1 MASDDEFWS
10 SLGAQSDA
18 TTPATPPAHA
28 DEAFWSSLG
37 TKEAAPVSND
47 VSGVGNSIL
56 RGVHEATDVP
66 AHALASGADY
76 VAGKLGYPTHFAQDT
91 TDAAQ
96 PFNQDY
102 DANPDN
108 KGIGPAVGRFAGNAA
123 ITIPAAMSAGGFVKA
138 GAAGAAQMFPAATN
152 LLSLATPAIS
162 GATQGATVAGMTGDP
177 IGPSAALGG
186 GLGVA
191 GQAVGAGVNR
201 LIGQASPDVQT
212 AMTKYGIPL
221 RAGQTSDNPFVKKL
235 DQMVGQL
242 PFSGRAAEN
251 EAQRSAV
258 NRAVSQTFGEDVS
271 KITPPVMQ
279 AAKDRIGAVMNQVES
294 ANPIKIDNAAI
305 TRLADI
311 ETSAHAA
318 LEDGE
323 FKVIKRQLNNIIS
336 KVSSTDEISGT
347 TYGDIIGHG
356 SPLDAALNSKNSN
369 IANYAGQIKST
380 LQDSL
385 HGSLSPADA
394 AKYAE
399 ARLQYKN
406 MMTIAPLVNKGA
418 PGDISPLLLQG
429 AANRSFKGNAFR
441 GAGDLGEIGDLS
453 QRLLRPPADS
463 GTPLGNAILGGFWQP
478 VVAGGR
484 VIAGG
489 TAGKVAGMVTGA
501 NPLTGIQAPTGLG
514 KAVLPG
520 AVLMR
525 NKLAQQPQ

>member
-1 MASDDEFWS
+1 MASDDAFWS

-18 TTPATPPAHA
+18 ATSATPPAHA

-37 TKEAAPVSND
+37 SKEATPPSND
-47 VSGVGNSIL
+47 VSGIGNSIL

-66 AHALASGADY
+66 ARALASGADY
-76 VAGKLGYPTHFAQDT
+76 VAGKFGYPTHFAQDAS
-91 TDAAQ
+91 DAAQ
-96 PFNQDY
+96 PFNEAY

-108 KGIGPAVGRFAGNAA
+108 RGIGPAVGRFAGNAA
-123 ITIPAAMSAGGFVKA
+123 VTIPAAVGAGGFVKA
-138 GAAGAAQMFPAATN
+138 GMVGASRLFPAATN
-152 LLSLATPAIS
+152 LLAAAAPVAS
-162 GATQGATVAGMTGDP
+162 GATQGAVAGGMTGEP
-177 IGPSAALGG
+177 VGPSAVIGG
-186 GLGVA
+186 GMGAA
-191 GQAVGAGVNR
+191 GQAIGSGVNR
-201 LIGQASPDVQT
+201 LIGAASPDVQT

-221 RAGQTSDNPFVKKL
+221 RAGQTSDNAFVRKL

-251 EAQRSAV
+251 EAQRGAV

-279 AAKDRIGAVMNQVES
+279 AAKDRIGGVMNEVEN
-294 ANPIKIDNAAI
+294 ANPVKIGDTAVA
-305 TRLADI
+305 RLADI
-311 ETSAHAA
+311 ETSAHSA
-318 LEDGE
+318 LEDSE
-323 FKVIKRQLNNIIS
+323 FKIVKRQLDNIMS
-336 KVSSTDEISGT
+336 KVGSGDQISGT

-385 HGSLSPADA
+385 HESLSPADA

-453 QRLLRPPADS
+453 QRFLRPPADS

-478 VVAGGR
+478 AVAAGR
-484 VIAGG
+484 IASGA
-489 TAGKVAGMVTGA
+489 TFGKAAGMVTGA
-501 NPLTGIQAPTGLG
+501 NPLTGVSGISGVIPSTILA
-514 KAVLPG
+514 
-520 AVLMR
+520 R
-525 NKLAQQPQ
+525 NKLLKQSP